1 MSVIPQK
8 CPSCSS
14 SLKVTQLSCASC
26 GTGVVGSFDL
36 SPFLRLSAESL
47 RFLEIFVRNRGN
59 VKEMARET
67 GESYW
72 AIRRQLDEVIQEMG
86 YASDRPSQAELSS
99 RRQEILHQLS
109 QGEISVEDAKN
120 LLTELGEGGL

>member
-1 MSVIPQK
+1 MSIIPQK

-14 SLKVTQLSCASC
+14 PLQVTQLTCASC

-36 SPFLRLSAESL
+36 SPFLQLSAESL
-47 RFLEIFVRNRGN
+47 RFLETFVRNRGN

-86 YASDRPSQAELSS
+86 FETGQPSQADLAGS
-99 RRQEILHQLS
+99 RQEILHQLS

-120 LLTELGEGGL
+120 LLTALGEGGL